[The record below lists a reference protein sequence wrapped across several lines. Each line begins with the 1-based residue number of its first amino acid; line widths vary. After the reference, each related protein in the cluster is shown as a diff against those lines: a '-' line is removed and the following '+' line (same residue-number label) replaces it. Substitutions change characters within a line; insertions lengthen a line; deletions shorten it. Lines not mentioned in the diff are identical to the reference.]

1 MIKINIQSFD
11 LGKRI
16 DQVLCNHIE
25 KFSRSYIKKLIKT
38 KFLKVNGIVLMDP
51 SYKVCEEDEILL
63 NIPKPE
69 KNTFEP
75 YKIHIEILY
84 EDESLLVIDKPKG
97 LVVHPAIGNK
107 KNTLVNALVYH
118 YGERLSNIGG
128 KIRPG
133 IVHRLDKDT
142 SGLILVAKTNEVH
155 IKLAAGFNTKKIR
168 RDYTAVVWGSP
179 KPMVGTVNKPIGK
192 HKSDRTRMSINVAGK
207 QANTS
212 YVVTNNFNFASLVS
226 CKLGTGR
233 THQLRVHMESIGCP
247 LIGDSLY
254 GRGRQVPSNV
264 SNKTSILVNNFSRQA
279 LHAHRLSFIHPLKNI
294 NMVFESDLPSDMSN
308 LIETLKLETLNGI
321 C

>member
-107 KNTLVNALVYH
+107 KNTLVN
-118 YGERLSNIGG
+118 
-128 KIRPG
+128 
-133 IVHRLDKDT
+133 
-142 SGLILVAKTNEVH
+142 
-155 IKLAAGFNTKKIR
+155 
-168 RDYTAVVWGSP
+168 
-179 KPMVGTVNKPIGK
+179 
-192 HKSDRTRMSINVAGK
+192 
-207 QANTS
+207 
-212 YVVTNNFNFASLVS
+212 
-226 CKLGTGR
+226 
-233 THQLRVHMESIGCP
+233 
-247 LIGDSLY
+247 
-254 GRGRQVPSNV
+254 
-264 SNKTSILVNNFSRQA
+264 
-279 LHAHRLSFIHPLKNI
+279 
-294 NMVFESDLPSDMSN
+294 
-308 LIETLKLETLNGI
+308 
-321 C
+321 